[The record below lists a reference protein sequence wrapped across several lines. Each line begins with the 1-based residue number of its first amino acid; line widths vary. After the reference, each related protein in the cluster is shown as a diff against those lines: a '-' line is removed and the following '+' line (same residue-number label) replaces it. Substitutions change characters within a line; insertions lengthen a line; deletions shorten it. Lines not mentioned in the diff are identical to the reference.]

1 MKALVTGGAGFIG
14 STLVDR
20 LLAEGHQV
28 DVVDDLSSG
37 SLANL
42 ADARSRADKS
52 LTILARPKGEFELQV
67 RGCCWGACWGR
78 AMRACVCV
86 LTLCPVCAV
95 CACRWLPLLHAT
107 HR

>member
-28 DVVDDLSSG
+28 DVVDNLSSG

-42 ADARSRADKS
+42 ADARANAGHQVNFQQIDK
-52 LTILARPKGEFELQV
+52 TPRIDFATCRTYAAGR
-67 RGCCWGACWGR
+67 RGDACF
-78 AMRACVCV
+78 AIQ
-86 LTLCPVCAV
+86 
-95 CACRWLPLLHAT
+95 
-107 HR
+107 